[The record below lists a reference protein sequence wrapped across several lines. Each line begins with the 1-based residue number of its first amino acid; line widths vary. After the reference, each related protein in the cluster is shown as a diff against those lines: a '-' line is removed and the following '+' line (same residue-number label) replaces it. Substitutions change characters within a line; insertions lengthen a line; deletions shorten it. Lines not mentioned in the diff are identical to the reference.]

1 MLYELCTFTGM
12 IVLAAFAF
20 IMLMNIYVGITNKI
34 KERKQIITV
43 DQYDNITYKG
53 IEYKIMSK
61 KIKVRRIEHKPLK
74 TNERQIKEKNK
85 YYDYY

>member
-1 MLYELCTFTGM
+1 MLYELCTFIGM

-20 IMLMNIYVGITNKI
+20 ILLMNIYVKITNKI
-34 KERKQIITV
+34 KEKKKIIIL
-43 DQYDNITYKG
+43 DQYENITYKG

-61 KIKVRRIEHKPLK
+61 KIKVRKIEHKPLK
-74 TNERQIKEKNK
+74 TNKRQIKGKNK

>member
-12 IVLAAFAF
+12 IVLGSFVF
-20 IMLMNIYVGITNKI
+20 MMLMQVYIRITNKI
-34 KERKQIITV
+34 KEKKKIIIL
-43 DQYDNITYKG
+43 DQYENITYKG
-53 IEYKIMSK
+53 IEYKIISK

-74 TNERQIKEKNK
+74 TNERQIKGKNK

>member
-20 IMLMNIYVGITNKI
+20 ILLMQAYIGMTNKI
-34 KERKQIITV
+34 KEKKKIIIL
-43 DQYDNITYKG
+43 DQYENITYKG
-53 IEYKIMSK
+53 IEYKIISK
-61 KIKVRRIEHKPLK
+61 KLKVRRIEHKPLK
-74 TNERQIKEKNK
+74 INKRQIKEKNK

>member
-20 IMLMNIYVGITNKI
+20 IMFMNIYVGITNKI
-34 KERKQIITV
+34 KERKQIITL
-43 DQYDNITYKG
+43 DQYDNITYNG

-61 KIKVRRIEHKPLK
+61 KVKVKRLK
-74 TNERQIKEKNK
+74 ERKYICEKTDK
-85 YYDYY
+85 YNDYY

>member
-1 MLYELCTFTGM
+1 
-12 IVLAAFAF
+12 
-20 IMLMNIYVGITNKI
+20 MNIFFVISNKI
-34 KERKQIITV
+34 KERKHIIILYK
-43 DQYDNITYKG
+43 YDNITYKG

>member
-34 KERKQIITV
+34 KEKRQIITL
-43 DQYDNITYKG
+43 DQYDNITYNG

-61 KIKVRRIEHKPLK
+61 KVKVKKL
-74 TNERQIKEKNK
+74 NERKHIGEKTDK
-85 YYDYY
+85 YNDYY

>member
-1 MLYELCTFTGM
+1 MLQELCTIIGA
-12 IVLAAFAF
+12 IVLT
-20 IMLMNIYVGITNKI
+20 IMVSAIVLIIAENITYKI
-34 KERKQIITV
+34 KQRKKIIKL
-43 DQYDNITYKG
+43 DQYENITYKG

-61 KIKVRRIEHKPLK
+61 KIKVRRTEHKPLK

>member
-12 IVLAAFAF
+12 IVLGSFVF
-20 IMLMNIYVGITNKI
+20 MMLMQVYIGITNKI
-34 KERKQIITV
+34 KEKKKIIIL
-43 DQYDNITYKG
+43 DQYENITYKG